1 MFIDHITEYQL
12 IQKLIRKLPAVDPHT
27 TLVLNVSP
35 DYSSTVSMHV
45 AHHLS
50 QDGKM
55 LDMLAVEVP
64 YPKEDK
70 NSYQIIF
77 KEQAAKFSAV
87 YSKVILCEAAVLSG
101 GNYRWLKEILLSV
114 GYKEEDII
122 TTALIQKVDSI
133 TDCDYVGEYATTM
146 PEFYYERYNKN
157 WE

>member
-12 IQKLIRKLPAVDPHT
+12 IQKLIRKLPAVDPHN

-70 NSYQIIF
+70 GSYQIIF
-77 KEQAAKFSAV
+77 KEQADKFSAV

-101 GNYRWLKEILLSV
+101 GNYRWIKEILLSV

-122 TTALIQKVDSI
+122 TTALIQKVESI